1 MIFLNDKTNQKKKTG
16 STILSVMLIAVLVF
30 AGVKISRKPELLE
43 QAKSSI
49 ASIFDNSSIGTQA
62 TEEQYNSVKIG
73 MTMEEVKACLGDNV
87 MLTRSGADTYI
98 FVVKYA
104 NRKEDT
110 ATLIF
115 NSDNLVQKEL
125 FSQQRSLAQ

>member
-1 MIFLNDKTNQKKKTG
+1 MSYKTNQKKKVG
-16 STILSVMLIAVLVF
+16 RIVLLVVLTVVLF
-30 AGVKISRKPELLE
+30 FVGVKASQKPELIE
-43 QAKSSI
+43 RTKESI
-49 ASIFDNSSIGTQA
+49 AAIFSNDSIETQA

-73 MTMEEVKACLGDNV
+73 MTMDEVKSCLGDKV

-104 NRKEDT
+104 NGKEDT

-115 NSDNLVQKEL
+115 NSDSLVQKEL
-125 FSQQRSLAQ
+125 FSQQRSLS

>member
-1 MIFLNDKTNQKKKTG
+1 MNDKTNQKKKTG
-16 STILSVMLIAVLVF
+16 KIVLSVMLIAVLAF
-30 AGVKISRKPELLE
+30 AGVKISQKPELLE

-62 TEEQYNSVKIG
+62 TEKQYNNVKIG
-73 MTMEEVKACLGDNV
+73 MTMDEVKACLGDNV
-87 MLTRSGADTYI
+87 MLTRSGVDTYI

-104 NRKEDT
+104 NGKEDT

-115 NSDNLVQKEL
+115 NNDSLVQKEL

>member
-1 MIFLNDKTNQKKKTG
+1 MIFLNDKTNQKEKTG
-16 STILSVMLIAVLVF
+16 KIILSVVLIAILISV
-30 AGVKISRKPELLE
+30 GVKISQKPEVLE

-62 TEEQYNSVKIG
+62 TEKQYNNVKIG
-73 MTMEEVKACLGDNV
+73 MTMDEVKSCLGDNV

-104 NRKEDT
+104 NGKEDT

-115 NSDNLVQKEL
+115 NSDSLVQKEL
-125 FSQQRSLAQ
+125 FSQQRSLS

>member
-1 MIFLNDKTNQKKKTG
+1 MIVLNDKTNQKEKTEK
-16 STILSVMLIAVLVF
+16 IVLSVVVLIAILISV
-30 AGVKISRKPELLE
+30 GVKISQKPELIE
-43 QAKSSI
+43 RTKESI
-49 ASIFDNSSIGTQA
+49 AAIFSNDSIETQA

-73 MTMEEVKACLGDNV
+73 MTMDEVKSCLGDKV

-104 NRKEDT
+104 NGKEDT

-115 NSDNLVQKEL
+115 NSDSLVQKEL
-125 FSQQRSLAQ
+125 FSQQRSLS

>member
-1 MIFLNDKTNQKKKTG
+1 MSDKTNQKKKVG
-16 STILSVMLIAVLVF
+16 KIVLIVVLTAVLFF
-30 AGVKISRKPELLE
+30 AGVKASQKPELIE
-43 QAKSSI
+43 RTKESI
-49 ASIFDNSSIGTQA
+49 AAIFSNGSIEVQT

-73 MTMEEVKACLGDNV
+73 MTMDEVKSCLGDNV

-104 NRKEDT
+104 NGKEDT

-115 NSDNLVQKEL
+115 NSDSLVQKEL
-125 FSQQRSLAQ
+125 FSQQRSLS